1 MKNIIAG
8 VDEVGRGAIAGPV
21 IAAAVILKKDIE
33 GLKDSKKISEKKR
46 IELSNKIKKY
56 SYFAI
61 GSASNNE
68 IDKFDKIII
77 LKIHPKLPIKIVPNI
92 ICLKLLLLETLMI
105 NVPIIG
111 ASASHHAQ

>member
-61 GSASNNE
+61 GSASHKE
-68 IDKFDKIII
+68 IDKFNIASNEDLQIIS
-77 LKIHPKLPIKIVPNI
+77 K
-92 ICLKLLLLETLMI
+92 
-105 NVPIIG
+105 
-111 ASASHHAQ
+111 

>member
-1 MKNIIAG
+1 MKIIAG

-61 GSASNNE
+61 GSASHNE
-68 IDKFDKIII
+68 IDKFNI
-77 LKIHPKLPIKIVPNI
+77 LNY
-92 ICLKLLLLETLMI
+92 
-105 NVPIIG
+105 N
-111 ASASHHAQ
+111 

>member
-56 SYFAI
+56 STRYTACDTVCQNFRWFTI
-61 GSASNNE
+61 VLRRNDTNNY
-68 IDKFDKIII
+68 
-77 LKIHPKLPIKIVPNI
+77 
-92 ICLKLLLLETLMI
+92 
-105 NVPIIG
+105 
-111 ASASHHAQ
+111 